1 MINTCYKSKLLAKKN
16 WAILIKKRLFSILAV
31 LAGGVN
37 LGDVVRVKWL
47 FQGPNQIFIRKEYLL
62 ANKQEKLLVKRHLKF
77 KSKI

>member
-16 WAILIKKRLFSILAV
+16 WAVLIEKQQFSIWAV

-37 LGDVVRVKWL
+37 LGVVVRVKWL
-47 FQGPNQIFIRKEYLL
+47 FQGPNQIFIIKELIL
-62 ANKQEKLLVKRHLKF
+62 ANKQGKLLVKRHLKF